1 MRNEMLTHDE
11 LLDLEKQETA
21 EILASMNF
29 LGLPVICLSVNFTID
44 ALNELAAHVF
54 HSDIDGLKGANF
66 RELCAKYQLDF
77 PIFSQ
82 KNDILAG
89 ELVQGFSQWISKVE
103 KDAVELKWSIIRH
116 LDQNYQ
122 PSGFVLVMTSGF
134 QDIVRNLQVDKIQV
148 SNENNFKVLLI
159 EDNPVCQSIAKSLF
173 EDLFCDVTIAN
184 TAQQALECLHS
195 NYDIIFL
202 DIGLPG
208 KDGME
213 LAGELRR
220 RLQLRIPIVATTG
233 YAWDINRYK
242 EVGINSHIKKPLT
255 KVKLQKAL
263 MKFL

>member
-1 MRNEMLTHDE
+1 MRNEILTHDE
-11 LLDLEKQETA
+11 LLNLERQGNSDT
-21 EILASMNF
+21 IASMNF
-29 LGLPVICLSVNFTID
+29 LGLPVICLSINLTID
-44 ALNELAAHVF
+44 ALNELAVQF
-54 HSDIDGLKGANF
+54 FRSSVNELVGANF

-89 ELVQGFSQWISKVE
+89 EVVQDFSQWILNAE

-116 LDQNYQ
+116 LDKNYQ
-122 PSGFVLVMTSGF
+122 PSGFILVMTSGF
-134 QDIVRNLQVDKIQV
+134 QDMAHNLQASQQV
-148 SNENNFKVLLI
+148 SSEDNFQVLLI
-159 EDNPVCQSIAKSLF
+159 EDNQVCQSIAKSLF

-184 TAQQALECLHS
+184 TAKQALEYLHS

-208 KDGME
+208 KDGMA

-220 RLQLRIPIVATTG
+220 RLQLKIPIVATTG
-233 YAWDINRYK
+233 YAWDVNRYR
-242 EVGINSHIKKPLT
+242 EVGINDYIRKPLT
-255 KVKLQKAL
+255 KTKLQKAL

>member
-1 MRNEMLTHDE
+1 MRNEILTREE
-11 LLDLEKQETA
+11 LLGLEKQEAA

-29 LGLPVICLSVNFTID
+29 LGLPVICLSISFTID
-44 ALNELAAHVF
+44 ALNELAAQVF
-54 HSDIDGLKGANF
+54 RSSVNGLKGANF
-66 RELCAKYQLDF
+66 RELCAKNQLDF

-89 ELVQGFSQWISKVE
+89 ELVQGFSQWILGAE

-116 LDQNYQ
+116 LDRNYQ
-122 PSGFVLVMTSGF
+122 PSGFVLVMTNGF
-134 QDIVRNLQVDKIQV
+134 QGIAHNLQAESASK
-148 SNENNFKVLLI
+148 ENNFKVLLI

-208 KDGME
+208 KDGMA

-233 YAWDINRYK
+233 YAWDVNRYT
-242 EVGINSHIKKPLT
+242 EVGINDHIRKPLT
-255 KVKLQKAL
+255 KTKLQKAL
-263 MKFL
+263 MRFL